1 MRKKTKIIATL
12 GPSTTSPKILT
23 ELIAAGTDV
32 FRLNLSH
39 AKIEDAKGIINNLKA
54 SSAKLKRPVAIL
66 IDLQGHKIRIKG
78 FSNKQFIDLKS
89 NQNFILD
96 NALKDYEGDDS
107 KVGITYKD
115 LHKNIKINDEIESL
129 NVSNSASIVF
139 HYINQHKK

>member
-12 GPSTTSPKILT
+12 GPSTTSIKILT

-39 AKIEDAKGIINNLKA
+39 AKIEDAKGIINNLK
-54 SSAKLKRPVAIL
+54 SSSLKLKRPIATL

-107 KVGITYKD
+107 KVGITY
-115 LHKNIKINDEIESL
+115 
-129 NVSNSASIVF
+129 
-139 HYINQHKK
+139 